1 MTTYRILLKENKIIS
16 HTRILFY
23 ILYSL
28 DIKMLT
34 LFYHFLPSV
43 GAFTILPLVKILIL
57 PLAVFGNT
65 VKQWCSLLLQ
75 TCEQHIGKPM
85 AK

>member
-1 MTTYRILLKENKIIS
+1 
-16 HTRILFY
+16 
-23 ILYSL
+23 
-28 DIKMLT
+28 MLT
-34 LFYHFLPSV
+34 LFYHFLSSV